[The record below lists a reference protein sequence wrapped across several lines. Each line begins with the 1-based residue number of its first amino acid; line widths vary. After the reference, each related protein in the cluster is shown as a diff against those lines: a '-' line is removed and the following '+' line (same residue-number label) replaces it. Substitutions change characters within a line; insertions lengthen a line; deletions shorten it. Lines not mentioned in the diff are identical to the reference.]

1 MNELATL
8 GLGADEERTYRALL
22 LADGQPSADDL
33 AAATHVPSATVRR
46 SLARLE
52 NDGLVVRAGRSP
64 VRWLASPPEP
74 AFEALLAR
82 RHDELEAAR
91 RAAGDLDKEF
101 RRKHGGGSDVV
112 TTIVGRQ
119 AIAAQVERLDQTART
134 ELLVLVK
141 PPFVTSS
148 IDTDAQ
154 TGALDRGVPT
164 RVIYDREVLETPGAF
179 ENLARV
185 AARGEDARLIAGV
198 PLKLVVADRS
208 LGLLPLHLG
217 DPHDFDRAMLV
228 RSSALLD
235 ALVMLFES
243 LWRSSEPAPWAPSA
257 LASPPGDVVADADR
271 RLLALL
277 AAGYKDEAIARQTAL
292 GLRTVRRRVGDL
304 MERLGAHT
312 RFQAGVRAA
321 ERGWLSR
328 R

>member
-1 MNELATL
+1 MSDLRTL
-8 GLGADEERTYRALL
+8 GFGAEEEAVYRALVV
-22 LADGQPSADDL
+22 ADGDQQVDDL
-33 AAATHVPSATVRR
+33 ARALHRAPAQVRR
-46 SLARLE
+46 ALAALE
-52 NDGLVVRAGRSP
+52 SDGLVVRAGRAP
-64 VRWLASPPEP
+64 VRWTAAAPEP

-91 RAAGDLDKEF
+91 RAAAELEREF
-101 RRKHGGGSDVV
+101 RRRHGGSEVV
-112 TTIVGRQ
+112 TTIVGRA
-119 AIAAQVERLDQTART
+119 AIGAQVERLDQTARE

-148 IDTDAQ
+148 IDKDAQ
-154 TGALDRGVPT
+154 TGAIDRGVPT
-164 RVIYDREVLETPGAF
+164 RAIYDRAVLETAGAF
-179 ENLARV
+179 ENLSRV
-185 AARGEDARLIAGV
+185 AERGELARITDGV

-217 DPHDFDRAMLV
+217 HEHDFDRAMLV

-243 LWRSSEPAPWAPSA
+243 LWAAADPAPW
-257 LASPPGDVVADADR
+257 SPPAGEPTPEGLCEPDA

-277 AAGYKDEAIARQTAL
+277 CAGLKDEAIARQSGL
-292 GLRTVRRRVGDL
+292 GLRTVRRRVSVL

-321 ERGWLSR
+321 ERGWVR
-328 R
+328 RR